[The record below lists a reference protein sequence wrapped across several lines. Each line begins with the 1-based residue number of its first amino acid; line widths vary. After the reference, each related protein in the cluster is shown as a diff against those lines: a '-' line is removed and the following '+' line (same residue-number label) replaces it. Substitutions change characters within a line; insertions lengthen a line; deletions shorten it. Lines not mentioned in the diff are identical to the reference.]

1 MTDDLV
7 SEPIGT
13 TKKLSYAVEQR
24 MRLIDFML
32 KHFGYFKT
40 AALRDH
46 FGISEPQSLKDVR
59 LYKKTI
65 HTACFMIATKEFI
78 GQLLTSNHSTVNGR
92 MDGSRRKRF
101 TGASHH

>member
-1 MTDDLV
+1 MEIRDYKVTDDLV
-7 SEPIGT
+7 IEPIGT

-46 FGISEPQSLKDVR
+46 FGISEPQSLRDVR
-59 LYKKTI
+59 LYKK
-65 HTACFMIATKEFI
+65 
-78 GQLLTSNHSTVNGR
+78 NNPHSVLYDRHERIYRAALNFKPFYG
-92 MDGSRRKRF
+92 
-101 TGASHH
+101 